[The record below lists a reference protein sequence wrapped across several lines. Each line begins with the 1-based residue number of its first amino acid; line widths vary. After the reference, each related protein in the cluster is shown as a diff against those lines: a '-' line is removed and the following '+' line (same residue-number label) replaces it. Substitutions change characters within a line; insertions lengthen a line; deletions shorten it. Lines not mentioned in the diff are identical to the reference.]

1 MAGWPARPS
10 ARPSAKPLSKRS
22 RRHGLLLLGLGTL
35 AAVVWFAG
43 EPATAR
49 DRLSLLTAWLC
60 FALLGAALSIG
71 PWQALRTGQ
80 PVLNQLLRRDLGI
93 WAALTGL
100 AHLVVATGVVMQAAY
115 FRAYITG
122 PPDSPLPGWAG
133 WIGTLSIVA
142 GYVVGLMFLMLLTLS
157 NQWSLARLG
166 PARWKRLQ
174 GAAVVALFLTIAH
187 GVVFQVIEGRTGLW
201 LAALVVVSAAI
212 LGLRGRA
219 RRVVARG
226 NR

>member
-1 MAGWPARPS
+1 M
-10 ARPSAKPLSKRS
+10 
-22 RRHGLLLLGLGTL
+22 LLLTVAAL
-35 AAVVWFAG
+35 AAVGWFAG
-43 EPATAR
+43 EPAMAR

-60 FALLGAALSIG
+60 VALLVAALGIG
-71 PWQALRTGQ
+71 PWQALRTGR
-80 PVLNQLLRRDLGI
+80 PVINQLLRRDLGI

-100 AHLVVATGVVMQAAY
+100 AHLVVATGIVMQAAY

-122 PPDSPLPGWAG
+122 PPDNPLPGWAG

-142 GYVVGLMFLMLLTLS
+142 GYLVGLLFLMLLALS
-157 NQWSLARLG
+157 NHWSLARLG

-187 GVVFQVIEGRTGLW
+187 GVIFQVIEGRTGGW
-201 LAALVVVSAAI
+201 LATLVVVSAAI

-219 RRVVARG
+219 RRAVARG

>member
-1 MAGWPARPS
+1 VG
-10 ARPSAKPLSKRS
+10 
-22 RRHGLLLLGLGTL
+22 
-35 AAVVWFAG
+35 WFAG
-43 EPATAR
+43 EPAMAR

-60 FALLGAALSIG
+60 VALLVAALGIG
-71 PWQALRTGQ
+71 PWQALRTGR
-80 PVLNQLLRRDLGI
+80 PVINHLLRRDLGI

-100 AHLVVATGVVMQAAY
+100 AHLVVATGIVMQAAY

-122 PPDSPLPGWAG
+122 PPDNPLPGWAG

-142 GYVVGLMFLMLLTLS
+142 GYLVGLLFLMLLALS
-157 NQWSLARLG
+157 NHWSLARLG

-187 GVVFQVIEGRTGLW
+187 GVIFQVIEGRTGGW
-201 LAALVVVSAAI
+201 LATLVVLSAAI

-219 RRVVARG
+219 RRAVARG

>member
-1 MAGWPARPS
+1 
-10 ARPSAKPLSKRS
+10 
-22 RRHGLLLLGLGTL
+22 LLLLTVAAL
-35 AAVVWFAG
+35 AAVGWFAG
-43 EPATAR
+43 EPAMAR

-60 FALLGAALSIG
+60 VALLVAALGIG
-71 PWQALRTGQ
+71 PWQALRTGR
-80 PVLNQLLRRDLGI
+80 PVINQLLRRDLGI

-100 AHLVVATGVVMQAAY
+100 AHLVVATGIVMQAAY

-122 PPDSPLPGWAG
+122 PPDNPLPGWAG

-142 GYVVGLMFLMLLTLS
+142 GYLVGLLFLMLLALS
-157 NQWSLARLG
+157 NHWSLARLG

-187 GVVFQVIEGRTGLW
+187 GVIFQVIEGRTGGW
-201 LAALVVVSAAI
+201 LATLVVVSAAI

-219 RRVVARG
+219 RRAVARG